1 MRSVSNKLSQQE
13 AAKHGGPCRLGQDDI
28 YRTGNLSLLRASQAA
43 LAQTAH
49 GDSIRKRPC
58 LPNHRR
64 HGAACIPTV
73 CELWPQGSGRVWN
86 LKQNWAEP
94 WSSDC
99 QVENLE
105 HSFPGPCRVSSS
117 RHNKPR
123 VHPAVFEAYSLPR
136 FLLQ

>member
-13 AAKHGGPCRLGQDDI
+13 ASKHGGPCRLGQDDI
-28 YRTGNLSLLRASQAA
+28 YRTGSLSLLRASQAA

-49 GDSIRKRPC
+49 GDSSRKRPC

-64 HGAACIPTV
+64 HGAACTPTV
-73 CELWPQGSGRVWN
+73 CELWPQGRGQVWN

-99 QVENLE
+99 QVEN
-105 HSFPGPCRVSSS
+105 PGAFI
-117 RHNKPR
+117 PR
-123 VHPAVFEAYSLPR
+123 TMQSKQQQTQQTSGTPSCF
-136 FLLQ
+136 